1 MNTKIFDEKSLLE
14 SQYGVEITPE
24 ILTELQLKN
33 REDFKLGEYLYMGMA
48 LCNGHRVVISVAYK
62 IDYCIKKAIQFLE
75 ADSNIVFTH
84 INKVKVGETTHC
96 DQFIINNK
104 RGTF

>member
-1 MNTKIFDEKSLLE
+1 MNTKIFDKKSLLE

-24 ILTELQLKN
+24 IETEILYKNSTDFQLGK
-33 REDFKLGEYLYMGMA
+33 YLYMGMA
-48 LCNGHRVVISVAYK
+48 LCKGHRVVISVAYK
-62 IDYCIKKAIQFLE
+62 IDYCIKKAIQFTQK
-75 ADSNIVFTH
+75 DDNITFTH

>member
-1 MNTKIFDEKSLLE
+1 MENEKQILE
-14 SQYGVEITPE
+14 SLYGIEITPE
-24 ILTELQLKN
+24 MEVEILYKN
-33 REDFKLGEYLYMGMA
+33 SNDFKLGKYLYMGMG
-48 LCNGHRVVISVAYK
+48 LCGGHRVVISVAYK

-75 ADSNIVFTH
+75 VDSNIVFTH